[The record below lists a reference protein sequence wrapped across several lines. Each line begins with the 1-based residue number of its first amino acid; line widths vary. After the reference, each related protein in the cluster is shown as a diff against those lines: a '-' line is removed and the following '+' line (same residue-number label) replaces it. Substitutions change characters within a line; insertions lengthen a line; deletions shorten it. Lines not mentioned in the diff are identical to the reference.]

1 MELTLN
7 KFSKN
12 KNKKNSKIKYVI
24 PCIMF
29 NYSNAEQLSV
39 RKSFILLSSPS
50 QKTSFRSK
58 QEEKKRILISFA
70 SSVPEYKP
78 TEKAYFCRLNAVSLD
93 RLSVKKKSTITTLD
107 YSSCNG
113 KFTTAARIFAD
124 MTQISSHF
132 EWNLT

>member
-1 MELTLN
+1 MELILN

-93 RLSVKKKSTITTLD
+93 RLSAKQNQQEQL
-107 YSSCNG
+107 
-113 KFTTAARIFAD
+113 
-124 MTQISSHF
+124 
-132 EWNLT
+132 

>member
-1 MELTLN
+1 ML
-7 KFSKN
+7 
-12 KNKKNSKIKYVI
+12 
-24 PCIMF
+24 

-39 RKSFILLSSPS
+39 RKSFILLPSPS

-93 RLSVKKKSTITTLD
+93 RLSVKKNQQEQLKATV
-107 YSSCNG
+107 CNG

-132 EWNLT
+132 E

>member
-1 MELTLN
+1 ML
-7 KFSKN
+7 
-12 KNKKNSKIKYVI
+12 
-24 PCIMF
+24 

-39 RKSFILLSSPS
+39 RKSFILLPSPS

-93 RLSVKKKSTITTLD
+93 RLSVKKINKNNLRLQYVTESLPPLQE
-107 YSSCNG
+107 YSQTWPR
-113 KFTTAARIFAD
+113 FLRILNE
-124 MTQISSHF
+124 I
-132 EWNLT
+132 